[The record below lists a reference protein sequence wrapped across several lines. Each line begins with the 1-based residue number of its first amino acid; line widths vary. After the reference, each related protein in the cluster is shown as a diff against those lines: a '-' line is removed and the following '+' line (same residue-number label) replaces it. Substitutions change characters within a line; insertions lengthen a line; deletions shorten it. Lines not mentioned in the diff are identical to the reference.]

1 MMAVQSSLCCL
12 LSLVSLASSNFVS
25 PGLGKCLDIK
35 AEKKDDG
42 ERETLEDMQK
52 KEGDINVQLYEC
64 HGDHNQHFEIIDGK
78 FKSFSLSTRCLTA
91 EKVADN
97 ANVHLDEC
105 EDGNPLQQWDLTG
118 DGYVKVA
125 GSEKCLDVEA
135 LEKDDGARETW
146 DEIKEHKEVNV
157 HLYKCHDPEKT
168 ERVNQLW
175 SWAPWQNGEQVTEKT
190 EQKWQM
196 QNLGFKSVSGYG
208 ASALMVV
215 GAASLFAAGALVG
228 RRTHTMA
235 PMQTVEQ
242 FLEE

>member
-1 MMAVQSSLCCL
+1 MAVQSSLCCF
-12 LSLVSLASSNFVS
+12 LSLVGLATSNFVS

-35 AEKKDDG
+35 AELKDDG
-42 ERETLEDMQK
+42 TRESLEDMQ
-52 KEGDINVQLYEC
+52 ENDEINVQLYEC
-64 HGDHNQHFEIIDGK
+64 HGEHNQHFEIIDGK
-78 FKSFSLSTRCLTA
+78 FKSFSLKTRCLTA
-91 EKVADN
+91 EKVEDN

-105 EDGNPLQQWDLTG
+105 EDGNPLQQWDFTG

-135 LEKDDGARETW
+135 LKKDDGSRETW

-175 SWAPWQNGEQVTEKT
+175 SWAPWQNGHQVTEKT
-190 EQKWQM
+190 EQKWQIQDM
-196 QNLGFKSVSGYG
+196 GLNGASGYG
-208 ASALMVV
+208 TTALMVA

-228 RRTHTMA
+228 RRT
-235 PMQTVEQ
+235 QTVASVHGAEQ
-242 FLEE
+242 LLEE